1 MTKEKYENLRAH
13 LNECAKGVMS
23 LKQPEYTGE
32 NEDVLHNFK
41 STADLVGISPLEAW
55 SVFFIKHVQSV
66 VSHAKNPSLKESEPI
81 KERYVDLINYV
92 HLGYALVKEQEDIK
106 IEFLGKAKGHDPQFG
121 DYTVQ
126 PGDAGT
132 EGAYLRKHYPNVY
145 NKYKK
150 YYDDKTGNNKSSPG
164 G

>member
-55 SVFFIKHVQSV
+55 AVFFIKHVQSV

-81 KERYVDLINYV
+81 KERYVDLIN
-92 HLGYALVKEQEDIK
+92 L
-106 IEFLGKAKGHDPQFG
+106 F
-121 DYTVQ
+121 
-126 PGDAGT
+126 
-132 EGAYLRKHYPNVY
+132 
-145 NKYKK
+145 
-150 YYDDKTGNNKSSPG
+150 
-164 G
+164 

>member
-55 SVFFIKHVQSV
+55 AVFFIKHVQSV

-150 YYDDKTGNNKSSPG
+150 YYDDKTGNNKSSSG